1 MRGMGVDEGRGN
13 NVSSESSWVDED
25 WSAER
30 AESGMKFISKAFSG
44 SKDDIMSLED
54 ILLVF
59 LAFILNLK
67 GN

>member
-1 MRGMGVDEGRGN
+1 VRGMGVDEGGGN
-13 NVSSESSWVDED
+13 NASSESSWVDED

-30 AESGMKFISKAFSG
+30 AESGMKFISKGFSG
-44 SKDDIMSLED
+44 SKDDIMSIED